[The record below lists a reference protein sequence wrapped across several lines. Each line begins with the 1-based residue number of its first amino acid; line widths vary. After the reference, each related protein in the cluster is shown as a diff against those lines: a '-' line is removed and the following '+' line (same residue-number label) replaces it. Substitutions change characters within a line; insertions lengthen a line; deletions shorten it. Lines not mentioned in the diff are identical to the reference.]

1 MRFPWKGPRKS
12 RVPWY
17 DMHGRLFRR
26 FSCEG
31 SPMQIKPS
39 KVGGVRFSAVAIRY
53 RESVKIPHI
62 ALDSV
67 VEWLGEGWSEEGCK
81 KILEDEPWI
90 LEALCFTHEGRVFLS
105 PLGVAMM
112 VVSAGDGVSVEQK
125 LAVSDLV
132 IGWVSGRSKA
142 TKGLSSMQR

>member
-1 MRFPWKGPRKS
+1 M
-12 RVPWY
+12 V
-17 DMHGRLFRR
+17 
-26 FSCEG
+26 
-31 SPMQIKPS
+31 IKEA
-39 KVGGVRFSAVAIRY
+39 KVGGIRFSTVAR
-53 RESVKIPHI
+53 RELGGVMTPHI

-81 KILEDEPWI
+81 KILEDDPWI
-90 LEALCFTHEGRVFLS
+90 LEALCFAHEGRVFLS